1 MTAAI
6 SSVIT
11 QLLLRPENALL
22 AAGLSFSF
30 FLVLQITLTGKR
42 ESSFPAESDSS
53 LEFNTTSPN
62 SKHIFLLLQFSACVM
77 TVFLCCDSDSGRAD
91 EKKKTEE
98 GNDVEYLLSI
108 LKKGDRNIWNQGII
122 DGG

>member
-11 QLLLRPENALL
+11 QPLLRPENAFL
-22 AAGLSFSF
+22 AAGLSHFLFSSANHPDRRE
-30 FLVLQITLTGKR
+30 R

-53 LEFNTTSPN
+53 LGFNSTSPN

-77 TVFLCCDSDSGRAD
+77 TVFLCCDSDSGKAD
-91 EKKKTEE
+91 
-98 GNDVEYLLSI
+98 
-108 LKKGDRNIWNQGII
+108 KKGDTGERKWVEFTLHIKGRGWYGL
-122 DGG
+122 